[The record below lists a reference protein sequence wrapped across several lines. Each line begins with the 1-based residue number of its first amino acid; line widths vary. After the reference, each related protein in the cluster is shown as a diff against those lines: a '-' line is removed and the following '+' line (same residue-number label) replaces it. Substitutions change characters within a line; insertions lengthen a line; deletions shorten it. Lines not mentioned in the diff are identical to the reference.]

1 MACKWQPCFPQLQV
15 LQLSIHSPLQL
26 EPHETTAPHLQLFTS
41 TALHLRLLHSK
52 PQITASVVFLH
63 LDLQGPFLLT
73 YTRLTVW
80 QVELLFT
87 KQNRNDLSKKFHYKK
102 VVGLY
107 ETYKKYEKIGGPNS
121 YQNREKWTSVFLPK
135 NLQKFKY
142 FFSEK

>member
-1 MACKWQPCFPQLQV
+1 MKLQPH
-15 LQLSIHSPLQL
+15 IHSFLY
-26 EPHETTAPHLQLFTS
+26 
-41 TALHLRLLHSK
+41 
-52 PQITASVVFLH
+52 PQPYIQGAYIQSPRSTASVVFLH

-121 YQNREKWTSVFLPK
+121 YQNREKWTSVLYQK
-135 NLQKFKY
+135 NFQKSKY
-142 FFSEK
+142 FFSKK